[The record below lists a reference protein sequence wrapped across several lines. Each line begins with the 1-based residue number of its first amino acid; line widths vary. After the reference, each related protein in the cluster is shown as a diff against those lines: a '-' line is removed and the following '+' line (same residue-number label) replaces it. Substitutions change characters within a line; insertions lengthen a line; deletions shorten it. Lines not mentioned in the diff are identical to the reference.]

1 MASRGGA
8 SGAGRGGG
16 IMEVQESCGGAGEL
30 GVQDPAPASVKTAG
44 SASHYELPW

>member
-16 IMEVQESCGGAGEL
+16 RMEVRESGGGAGEL
-30 GVQDPAPASVKTAG
+30 GAQDSAPASGKTAG